1 MRKLLAAFAIATGA
15 ALVCC
20 QSAGSAPVA
29 ATAIQEAA
37 LAASPVQQTRYQES
51 ASRHSVVKCYR
62 FLIVGRYRC
71 HYYRRW

>member
-1 MRKLLAAFAIATGA
+1 MRKLLAAFAIAIGA

-20 QSAGSAPVA
+20 PSAGAAPAA
-29 ATAIQEAA
+29 ATAIQEDA
-37 LAASPVQQTRYQES
+37 LAAWPVQRARYQGGG
-51 ASRHSVVKCYR
+51 SRQSVVKCYR